1 MTNVCIVPGDN
12 GKSLCM
18 TQPRN
23 YDLAQRMAE
32 LARASAAPRSVE
44 EVLSDVTA
52 AAMELIPG
60 ADTAGVLLIGKGGKW
75 DSVANTSDLPYRLD
89 ELQMLFNEGPC
100 VEAAL
105 DELIVRT
112 DDFRADERWPR
123 YSAAVAEIGVSSG
136 LSFKLYTADR
146 TAGALNLFSFKINAF
161 DAEDETTGVV
171 LAAHAAAAILASRHG
186 EQLQSALSTRDRI
199 GQAKGIIM
207 ERFGVDDVKAFEML
221 RRLSQDS
228 NTRLIDVAQRVIDTR
243 GD

>member
-1 MTNVCIVPGDN
+1 MT
-12 GKSLCM
+12 L
-18 TQPRN
+18 PRKD
-23 YDLAQRMAE
+23 DLAQRMAE
-32 LARASAAPRSVE
+32 LARASAAPRGVE

-75 DSVANTSDLPYRLD
+75 DSVANTSDVPYRLD

-112 DDFRADERWPR
+112 DDFRSDDRWPQ
-123 YSAAVAEIGVSSG
+123 YSPAVVEIGVLSG

-146 TAGALNLFSFKINAF
+146 TAGALNLFSFKPNAF
-161 DAEDETTGVV
+161 DAADETTGVV
-171 LAAHAAAAILASRHG
+171 LAAHAAAAILASRQG
-186 EQLQSALSTRDRI
+186 EQLESALSTRDRI

-207 ERFGVDDVKAFEML
+207 ERFGVDEMRAFEML
-221 RRLSQDS
+221 RKLSQDS
-228 NTRLIDVAQRVIDTR
+228 NTRLIDVAQRVIETR
-243 GD
+243 GE